1 MKREAL
7 TEKILVLGIDGMDPQ
22 LTKKFVGQGRMPNVA
37 KLIERGAQ
45 REDLML
51 LGGVP
56 TITPPMWTTLST
68 GAHPNTHGITCF
80 WNQNTYDL
88 EEIVYALDSRLC
100 KAEPLWNV
108 FAEEAGKKT
117 LVWHWPGSSWPPTSD
132 SPNLAVVEGTQPTS
146 INMGIAKCDDGILV
160 VAGSE
165 FTDYAFRKQ
174 GHSNNGA
181 GCIITDLEEEK
192 AEERGAIDEDG
203 SFKALSG
210 KNIKN
215 VMLSPADG
223 EGVAEFTTCDLE
235 NTPLAPAHGWAA
247 AAEGAREFVIL
258 LKDGLIR
265 RPALVVPN
273 AQGIYDKVEIYSSK
287 KDQAPL
293 LVLTPE
299 DRRRFDVR
307 DVYRLEQEEI
317 VNNRYYTLLDLS
329 PDGSKVRL
337 YLSNA
342 FDLSKDNLFHPK
354 SLYQD
359 ILQNVGCVPAIPT
372 GGGTIP
378 ELVENVMLPCWE
390 NYTAWQ
396 ARALNYLIKERQ
408 YEIVFS
414 HLHNVDCMGHAFWE
428 WAKKRSRNDL
438 DEAQYQGFIASIY
451 EDTDRYIGA
460 FLPLLDEGFTIV
472 VTSDHGLLVNE
483 EEHCAMMGDPFGI
496 NAAVMDE
503 LGYTVLKRDVE
514 GNRLKE
520 IDWNKTRAVASRGN
534 HIWLNL
540 KGRNK
545 YGIVDPADKYV
556 LEEAIISDLYNYR
569 NTAGKRIIAL
579 AMRNKEA
586 ALLGMS
592 GPECGDIIYWNTEG
606 MNRIH
611 GDSMS
616 TYTGYFD
623 TTVSPIFIAAGQGLK
638 QGFTT
643 ERVIRQVD
651 VAPTL
656 AWLGGVRM
664 PAQCEGAIVY
674 QILAEDI

>member
-1 MKREAL
+1 MRKAL
-7 TEKILVLGIDGMDPQ
+7 TEKILVLGVDGMDPQ
-22 LTKKFVGQGRMPNVA
+22 LTKKFIRQGRMPHVEQLV
-37 KLIERGAQ
+37 KRGAQ
-45 REDLML
+45 REDLVL

-80 WNQNTYDL
+80 WNQNVYDL

-100 KAEPLWNV
+100 KAEPLWNI
-108 FAEEAGKKT
+108 FAQEANKKT

-132 SPNLAVVEGTQPTS
+132 SSNLAVVEGTQPTS
-146 INMGIAKCDDGILV
+146 INMGIAKCDDGLLV
-160 VAGSE
+160 VAAAEIEAYS
-165 FTDYAFRKQ
+165 FRKQ

-181 GCIITDLEEEK
+181 GCIITDLEEE
-192 AEERGAIDEDG
+192 EPLERGAVDEEG
-203 SFKALSG
+203 GFKALSG
-210 KNIKN
+210 KNIRN
-215 VMLSPADG
+215 IMLSPADG
-223 EGVAEFTTCDLE
+223 EGVAEFTTCDLA
-235 NTPLAPAHGWAA
+235 NTPLRPAQGWAKA
-247 AAEGAREFVIL
+247 QPGAKEFTL
-258 LKDGLIR
+258 MLKDGLIR

-273 AQGIYDKVEIYSSK
+273 AQGIYDRVEIYTSK
-287 KDQAPL
+287 KETEPFVTL
-293 LVLTPE
+293 STE
-299 DRRRFDVR
+299 DRRKFDVR
-307 DVYRLEQEEI
+307 DTYKVNQETI
-317 VNNRYYTLLDLS
+317 ANNRYYTLLELS
-329 PDGSKVRL
+329 PDGSRVRL

-359 ILQNVGCVPAIPT
+359 ILSEVGCVPAIPT

-396 ARALNYLIKERQ
+396 ARALNYMIHQ
-408 YEIVFS
+408 QHYEIIFS

-428 WAKKRSRNDL
+428 WAKDRQKNNL
-438 DEAQYQGFIASIY
+438 DERQYQEFIARIY

-460 FLPLLDEGFTIV
+460 FLPLLDQGWTIV

-483 EEHCAMMGDPFGI
+483 EEEFALMGDPFGI
-496 NAAVMDE
+496 NASVMDE
-503 LGYTVLKRDVE
+503 LGFTVLKRDDA

-520 IDWNKTRAVASRGN
+520 IDWSQTRAVASRGN
-534 HIWLNL
+534 HIWINL

-545 YGIVDPADKYV
+545 YGIVDMAQKYQ
-556 LEEAIISDLYNYR
+556 LEEEIISALYGYR
-569 NTAGKRIIAL
+569 NAEGKRIIAV

-592 GPECGDIIYWNTEG
+592 GPECGDIIYWNAEG
-606 MNRIH
+606 FNRIH
-611 GDSMS
+611 GDSLS
-616 TYTGYFD
+616 TYTGYFG

-664 PAQCEGAIVY
+664 PAQCEGAIAY
-674 QILAEDI
+674 QILADEL